1 LNVIPFKDSP
11 VENVRRG
18 LELKYLPDDLEL
30 TINVRYRVVTGRIRI
45 EPHLNARNITQ
56 NRAATV
62 VDDMYLFHAEVSV
75 FGCEIKKMFF
85 TTQIVVLSDDGR
97 VSINE
102 VMQEMDRLI

>member
-1 LNVIPFKDSP
+1 M
-11 VENVRRG
+11 
-18 LELKYLPDDLEL
+18 EL

-45 EPHLNARNITQ
+45 EPHLNARNMTQ

-62 VDDMYLFHAEVSV
+62 VDDMYPFHAEVSV
-75 FGCEIKKMFF
+75 FGSVIKKMFF
-85 TTQIVVLSDDGR
+85 TMQIVVLSDDHR